1 MSTPDFSQGIVGS
14 TKILDY
20 LLSENHP
27 TGKSKARF
35 FQGFGFSRQDWQL
48 LERALIEHATQ
59 NLVTALNPSQFGV
72 KYTIDG
78 PIVTPFGTRPRVR
91 VIWIVESKDAAPRLV
106 TAHPL

>member
-59 NLVTALNPSQFGV
+59 NLVTGVNPSRFGV

-78 PIVTPFGTRPRVR
+78 PLATPSGERPRIRAV
-91 VIWIVESKDAAPRLV
+91 WIVEGKDAAPRLV